1 MNRSTIYCN
10 NCGNEGHL
18 YRQCRLPVLSYG
30 ILCINKD
37 KILMIQRKDSLSYIE
52 FLRGKYALD
61 NLNYVS
67 NLLNRCSKN
76 ELLGIQQKTFDE
88 LWEKLWF
95 SGKKR
100 KKQTERMIQEY
111 ENSKKLFGQLKK
123 RGLSKLVESC
133 SNNYPTPE
141 WEFPKGRRNNRE
153 ANLQCAIREFEE
165 ETDLDSSEYTI
176 IENAL
181 PLTEEYVGTNGVRYK
196 HIYYYAL
203 YVGNKQLTINRDK
216 YEQYSE
222 IGDIS
227 WLSIDD
233 AFSKIR
239 KEQPTKL
246 DILNKLK
253 SFMEYWK
260 RDFNIKD

>member
-1 MNRSTIYCN
+1 M
-10 NCGNEGHL
+10 
-18 YRQCRLPVLSYG
+18 
-30 ILCINKD
+30 
-37 KILMIQRKDSLSYIE
+37 
-52 FLRGKYALD
+52 
-61 NLNYVS
+61 
-67 NLLNRCSKN
+67 
-76 ELLGIQQKTFDE
+76 
-88 LWEKLWF
+88 
-95 SGKKR
+95 
-100 KKQTERMIQEY
+100 
-111 ENSKKLFGQLKK
+111 
-123 RGLSKLVESC
+123 VESC